1 MTRIQLVSKQHPKK
15 LFLTSLLTAGLL
27 PACGGSNTS
36 PTEEIAVAPV
46 AEGIAIAPVVEV
58 ESRREAPSGSQV
70 LLTATASDTD
80 GTVEAFEWAQL
91 SGPSVVFANPAA
103 PQTEAILPDVMTPQ
117 IVTLQVTVTDNAGN
131 ESRVTFTLSV
141 LLPDNLAPN
150 ASAGEDIRVAEN
162 QPFTLSASASSDP
175 EDSMLTY
182 EWIDNASSDV
192 VSTAQTYSATLTTA
206 GQYDFTV
213 KVSDPQGAFDEDR
226 VQVTVVPEI
235 ANAFSATLNATVAS
249 SREHISERDCE
260 NFRFA
265 ETTYLGDVIEHAI
278 LGDMNAKRLQ
288 DQADIATDKNAAN
301 KVLEQQKSELVALQ
315 KELDDLGAQLP
326 LLEDELDQLSAAH
339 RTCISEKSVAECTA
353 ERTERNDVREEISD
367 LRRATRDK
375 KSSIDDI
382 ERKAKRAQ
390 RDLTD
395 AIEREARNQR
405 YFDSLNNAKAD
416 LDNSTSEFISF
427 HAKRAQTLELGL
439 NGELKES
446 ENERLLHSR
455 LVQANNHALQ
465 AAGLL
470 HYSKTQPTFAGGV
483 GEYSWRDIWS
493 DDLSFSSNAS
503 SILRESLSGAETA
516 EVGIDYASYC
526 GAGFTDGNSNF
537 ALKDLYME
545 MLTTA
550 SYAYKN
556 QYQVTYDINQTFDQL
571 TLASD
576 DYGLLTHSRLLD
588 LLDGPLA
595 GFDLGVIDE
604 IDAAEVEELKEVL
617 QVSYLNQV
625 LTTYAIPVISNTLE
639 SDCALDSQNLCQYRG
654 WWLRHDNSP
663 LNPNGKIDTDDGLG
677 TLFLDN
683 GQVLITQRKLIPIT
697 IQ

>member
-1 MTRIQLVSKQHPKK
+1 MNKRHPKK
-15 LFLTSLLTAGLL
+15 LFFTSLLTVGLL

-46 AEGIAIAPVVEV
+46 AEDIAIAPVVEV
-58 ESRREAPSGSQV
+58 ESRREALSGTQV

-80 GTVEAFEWAQL
+80 GTVETFEWAQL

-103 PQTEAILPDVMTPQ
+103 SQTEATLPDVSTPQ

-162 QPFTLSASASSDP
+162 QPFTLSAFASSDP
-175 EDSMLTY
+175 EDGMLTY
-182 EWIDNASSDV
+182 EWIDNTSSDV

-226 VQVTVVPEI
+226 VQVTVVAAEI
-235 ANAFSATLNATVAS
+235 VNIFSAKLNATVAS

-265 ETTYLGDVIEHAI
+265 ETTYLGDVIKHTI
-278 LGDMNAKRLQ
+278 LRDMNAKRLQ
-288 DQADIATDKNAAN
+288 DQTDIATDKNAAN
-301 KVLEQQKSELVALQ
+301 RVLEQQKSELVALQ
-315 KELDDLGAQLP
+315 KEIDDLDVQLP
-326 LLEDELDQLSAAH
+326 LLEGELDQLRMAY
-339 RTCISEKSVAECTA
+339 RTCINEKSIAECTA

-367 LRRATRDK
+367 LRRTMRDK
-375 KSSIDDI
+375 QNSIDDI
-382 ERKAKRAQ
+382 KGMVKRAQ

-405 YFDSLNNAKAD
+405 YFDSLNSAKAD

-465 AAGLL
+465 AVGLL
-470 HYSKTQPTFAGGV
+470 QYSKAQPTFAGGV

-493 DDLSFSSNAS
+493 DDLSFASNAS

-516 EVGIDYASYC
+516 EVGVDYASYC

-550 SYAYKN
+550 SYTYKN

-576 DYGLLTHSRLLD
+576 DYGLLTRSRLLD
-588 LLDGPLA
+588 LLSGPLE
-595 GFDLGVIDE
+595 GFDLDVIDE
-604 IDAAEVEELKEVL
+604 ADAAEVAELKEAL
-617 QVSYLNQV
+617 QASYLNQV

-639 SDCALDSQNLCQYRG
+639 SDCALGLQDLCQYRG

-663 LNPNGKIDTDDGLG
+663 LNPNGTIDTDGGLG

-683 GQVLITQRKLIPIT
+683 GQVLITQRKLIPIA